1 MGISFCGS
9 GWYQVF
15 WKVPDQVVPKLF
27 KATFGKSSKSINT
40 EREPALGK
48 VGYKL
53 RQQSESL
60 ICYVYNFVEFC
71 QIVEPKLDLKGPPL
85 DLDFNTIN
93 GICLFI
99 FLHIPADGTVFFRI
113 LLQTRQTEHMGTG

>member
-15 WKVPDQVVPKLF
+15 WKVPDQVPVVPKLF
-27 KATFGKSSKSINT
+27 EATFGKSSKSINT

-53 RQQSESL
+53 CQQSESL
-60 ICYVYNFVEFC
+60 TCYVYNFVEFC
-71 QIVEPKLDLKGPPL
+71 QIV
-85 DLDFNTIN
+85 
-93 GICLFI
+93 
-99 FLHIPADGTVFFRI
+99 V
-113 LLQTRQTEHMGTG
+113 